1 MIESLYFAP
10 VNMAPELRCGQE
22 LPLPILLASPSPE
35 SVCRVTTKYLSGIEF
50 LYLRV
55 VRCHALVL
63 IELLA
68 FPRKVRSPELAAG
81 WESVCPG
88 V

>member
-22 LPLPILLASPSPE
+22 LPLPILLASLSPE

-50 LYLRV
+50 LYLSP
-55 VRCHALVL
+55 HSL
-63 IELLA
+63 
-68 FPRKVRSPELAAG
+68 PRSGFNHVSPG
-81 WESVCPG
+81 QG
-88 V
+88 DI